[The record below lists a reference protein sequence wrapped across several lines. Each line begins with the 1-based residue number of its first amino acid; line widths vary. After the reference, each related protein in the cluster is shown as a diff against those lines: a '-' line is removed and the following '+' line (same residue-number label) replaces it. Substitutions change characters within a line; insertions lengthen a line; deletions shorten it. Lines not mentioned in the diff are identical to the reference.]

1 MLFRSDILEK
11 AKKDAENIIKE
22 AEAKANSIVEKA
34 NNDAANLKQK
44 TEAELGMSVKQTI
57 ASLKQQLTNLISN
70 KVAVDMTTTAFKDE
84 DFVREL
90 MCKIIEKWSAEGNV
104 NLNVLMNNKEKEEF
118 EKYLL
123 AKHKNLLDSNLTL
136 VTNASQKDGFVV
148 QPKDGSYKLTFSEKV
163 FEETDITFRAVF
175 QKTTH
180 KPINSCCNN
189 NAKCNYFC
197 RNSAI
202 KCQPKQKQQYV
213 HIYAPL

>member
-1 MLFRSDILEK
+1 MENNDNKLDILTKKIYEEGIEKAQHDANDILEK

-123 AKHKNLLDSNLTL
+123 AKHKNLLDNKLTL
-136 VTNASQKDGFVV
+136 VTNTSQKDGFVV
-148 QPKDGSYKLTFSEKV
+148 QPKDGSYKITFSEKV
-163 FEETDITFRAVF
+163 FEEFF
-175 QKTTH
+175 
-180 KPINSCCNN
+180 NS
-189 NAKCNYFC
+189 Y
-197 RNSAI
+197 I
-202 KCQPKQKQQYV
+202 KEYSKK
-213 HIYAPL
+213 LLFS